1 LDIDNYEDR
10 YWHFQSKGILSGQFG
25 CITFLLDAE
34 SFDYSQTDKESAGF
48 IIVLSD
54 QRDKPIITQDG
65 YMISPGKK
73 RMQKKNVLTLKA
85 LLLIALNTLPT
96 ST

>member
-1 LDIDNYEDR
+1 MDIDKYEDR
-10 YWHFQSKGILSGQFG
+10 YWHFQSKGVQSGQFG
-25 CITFLLDAE
+25 GITFLLDAE

-73 RMQKKNVLTLKA
+73 RMQKKNF
-85 LLLIALNTLPT
+85 
-96 ST
+96 